1 VKAKDILQ
9 MQLQGS
15 FGMLRERLETITD
28 DEWTAR
34 VIPGTSLLGFAL
46 WHAARTIDWGV
57 HCAVQ
62 GVPEV
67 ADRPGMKSLR
77 ASEYAYGAGIT
88 DDEADRLAHSVTK
101 DLVRGYLDAL
111 QPAVLDWFGDQSDS
125 DLDNVPDIEAHQ
137 RGKPRY
143 LEPAVWAEVSDLA
156 GRPVWQILARPCI
169 SHIRVHVGQV
179 DILRQALRG
188 HSTLNR

>member
-1 VKAKDILQ
+1 
-9 MQLQGS
+9 
-15 FGMLRERLETITD
+15 MLRERLDTITD

-57 HCAVQ
+57 HCAIQ
-62 GVPEV
+62 GAPEV
-67 ADRPGMKSLR
+67 ANRPEWKALR

-101 DLVRGYLDAL
+101 NQVGGYLDAL
-111 QPAVLDWFGDQSDS
+111 RPAVLGWFAKQSDG
-125 DLDNVPDIEAHQ
+125 DLDSVPDLEAHQ

-156 GRPVWQILARPCI
+156 GEPVWQILARPCI
-169 SHIRVHVGQV
+169 SHIRVHAGQV
-179 DILRQALRG
+179 DILRQALRVP
-188 HSTLNR
+188 SKLNR